1 MEKLFEKLPY
11 DDLEVIKFSHLPSG
25 AIVLGG
31 IYENTKTE
39 NKKEVPFFSKIPLLG
54 LLFRSYAESD
64 TMNELL
70 VFITPTIVK
79 TY

>member
-11 DDLEVIKFSHLPSG
+11 DDLEVIKFSHLLSG

-54 LLFRSYAESD
+54 LLFRSYVESD

-79 TY
+79 TD